1 MKQAVVLAAAIGLSA
16 LWAGPAAGR
25 PAPQTWTGYVSD
37 SQCGADHGGE
47 VDPKECTLKCVAA
60 GDKFVLVIDHG
71 MTVVP
76 IANQDFP
83 GLRAHAG
90 EEAKVTGEMKDGAI
104 AISTIDAP

>member
-1 MKQAVVLAAAIGLSA
+1 MRQAVVLTAAIGLSA
-16 LWAGPAAGR
+16 AWAGAAAGR

-60 GDKFVLVIDHG
+60 GDKFVLVVDHG
-71 MTVVP
+71 TTVVP

-83 GLRAHAG
+83 GLRDHAG
-90 EEAKVTGEMKDGAI
+90 EEAKVTGELNDGAI
-104 AISTIDAP
+104 TISTLDAP